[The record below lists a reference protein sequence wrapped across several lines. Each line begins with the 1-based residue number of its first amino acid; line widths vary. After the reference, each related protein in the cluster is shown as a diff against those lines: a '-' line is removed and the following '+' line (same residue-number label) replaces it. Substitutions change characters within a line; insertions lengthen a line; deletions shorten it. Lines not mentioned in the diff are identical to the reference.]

1 MLELERSG
9 IKTWL
14 TLTLSK
20 FPSVIFEFLLWKVG
34 GLITSVRLLNG
45 FKQKMYVKHIVGA

>member
-14 TLTLSK
+14 TLTSSK

-34 GLITSVRLLNG
+34 TLITSL
-45 FKQKMYVKHIVGA
+45 